1 MNIQNSNQVNFKA
14 KFCLDDKAKVLTRW
28 EVQRLNNIGKIF
40 EKMSNQLAGTFTLQT
55 TNDVTTSL
63 TGTVERGAFVEGG
76 EMSNASL
83 RKMLVKYSDTIIAGK
98 FKKIQKLANITN
110 KNWNNIVS
118 FLMVFD
124 KAITSKS
131 VIEILDYVTHLLNDL
146 RKKSILQD
154 KFLSKNL
161 ENWYNKK
168 L

>member
-14 KFCLDDKAKVLTRW
+14 KFCLDDKAKVLTYW

-40 EKMSNQLAGTFTLQT
+40 EKRSNRLAGTFTLQT
-55 TNDVTTSL
+55 INDVTTSL

-83 RKMLVKYSDTIIAGK
+83 KKMLIKYTDTIIAGK
-98 FKKIQKLANITN
+98 FEKIQNLANITN
-110 KNWNNIVS
+110 KNWNSIVS
-118 FLMVFD
+118 FLMKAD
-124 KAITSKS
+124 KNVTKS
-131 VIEILDYVTHLLNDL
+131 VIEILDSVTYLLNDL
-146 RKKSILQD
+146 RKKSILHD